1 MPKRK
6 KKDSG
11 NDDAETINTVTVK
24 CALRNRCL
32 NEVVYNAIQEDVTIM
47 SSMAVEASRYIHFML
62 SLYFYND
69 IFDINVIFPLSEQ
82 QQRQRAQRAARRAQL
97 GQPAQQEKQINF
109 GYYFYSLLN
118 KNAHRIDPDYRE
130 IRGDLPLYD
139 NSNRSNI
146 LIDLVKTYTTVF
158 RTNIV
163 THAWK
168 RLRNFFLLFTY
179 TNDNGEQVKLVYAD
193 IRSTLEYLFYRDTDS
208 VPQEALLQLLETHL
222 QWNRQNRLFDI
233 SDGEQYFKH
242 IELFYRLQR
251 FNESNGLKNFKLIPQ
266 FKFGA
271 IHIRYD
277 TQAMFQLLK
286 SKNLIEPPDV
296 SDEIKKANGNWWR
309 DYIQQN
315 KDEQIKM
322 WFQFFKPPET
332 RNKKFNFSLQTDGVA
347 VSFSMHKPSE
357 KPLKWSKDGKAL
369 GM

>member
-6 KKDSG
+6 KQD
-11 NDDAETINTVTVK
+11 NNDAEETTNTVTVK
-24 CALRNRCL
+24 CALRKRCL
-32 NEVVYNAIQEDVTIM
+32 NEDVYKAIQEDVTMM
-47 SSMAVEASRYIHFML
+47 SSLAVEASRYIHFML

-69 IFDINVIFPLSEQ
+69 IFDINEIFPLSEQ
-82 QQRQRAQRAARRAQL
+82 QQRQRANRAAKRAQL
-97 GQPAQQEKQINF
+97 GQPPKQEKQINF
-109 GYYFYSLLN
+109 GYYFYSLLP
-118 KNAHRIDPDYRE
+118 KYAHRIDQVYRE
-130 IRGDLPLYD
+130 LRGDLPLYD
-139 NSNRSNI
+139 NSHRSNI
-146 LIDLVKTYTTVF
+146 LIHLVTTYETVF

-168 RLRNFFLLFTY
+168 RLRKFFLKFTY
-179 TNDNGEQVKLVYAD
+179 TNDNGEEVHYKTAD
-193 IRSTLEYLFYRDTDS
+193 IRSTMEYLFYRVTDS

-233 SDGEQYFKH
+233 NDGEQYFKH

-251 FNESNGLKNFKLIPQ
+251 FNETNRHKNFKLIPQ

-277 TQAMFQLLK
+277 TQGMFDLLK
-286 SKNLIEPPDV
+286 KKNLLKPPDV
-296 SDEIKKANGNWWR
+296 SDEKKKANPKWWR
-309 DYIQQN
+309 DHIQQN
-315 KDEQIKM
+315 ADEKKKM

-347 VSFSMHKPSE
+347 VSFSMHKPNE
-357 KPLKWSKDGKAL
+357 KPLEWSKDGKAL